1 MKLAKIAFWTA
12 LVVLIAP
19 VLLLHLY
26 RVVPPP
32 VTPLMLIRAVEGE
45 GINTEWVPLRR
56 ISRHAV
62 KAVISLEDT
71 KFCTHSGIDW
81 SEMFNALS
89 DYFGGQRLRGAS
101 TISMQTAK
109 NLFLWP
115 GRDIARKLLEAPL
128 TLLLEK
134 SWDKARILE
143 VYLNI
148 AEWGPG
154 VYGIE
159 AASRLYFHKP
169 ASRLT
174 PREAGL
180 LAAVL
185 PNPRGWSPN
194 RPTPYLQGRVNT
206 SLARAATLGNA
217 AQCARPGRRKA

>member
-1 MKLAKIAFWTA
+1 MLRIAFWTVI
-12 LVVLIAP
+12 VVVTVP
-19 VLLLHLY
+19 VLLVLLY

-32 VTPLMLIRAVEGE
+32 VTPLMLIRAVEGA
-45 GINTEWVPLRR
+45 GITTEWVPLRQ

-62 KAVISLEDT
+62 KAVIALEDSR
-71 KFCTHSGIDW
+71 FCLHSGIDW
-81 SEMFNALS
+81 SETLEALS
-89 DYFGGQRLRGAS
+89 VYLDGGRMRGAS

-115 GRDIARKLLEAPL
+115 GRDVVRKILEAPL
-128 TLLLEK
+128 TFLLELT
-134 SWDKARILE
+134 WDKARILE

-159 AASRLYFHKP
+159 AASRRYFNKP

-174 PREAGL
+174 SREGAL

-185 PNPRGWSPN
+185 PNPRKWSPN

-206 SLARAATLGNA
+206 SLARAAKLGNA
-217 AQCARPGRRKA
+217 ISCTRPK

>member
-1 MKLAKIAFWTA
+1 MKLGWIAFWTVTA
-12 LVVLIAP
+12 VLMVP

-26 RVVPPP
+26 RVIPPP
-32 VTPLMLIRAVEGE
+32 VTPLMVIRAVEGE
-45 GINTEWVPLRR
+45 GMNTEWVPLGR

-71 KFCTHSGIDW
+71 RFCTHAGIDW

-89 DYFGGQRLRGAS
+89 DYFDGQRLRGAS

-115 GRDIARKLLEAPL
+115 GRDMARKILEAPL

-154 VYGIE
+154 LYGIE
-159 AASRLYFHKP
+159 AASRRYFNKP
-169 ASRLT
+169 ASQLT

-185 PNPRGWSPN
+185 PNPRGWSPD

-217 AQCARPGRRKA
+217 AGCARPGRRKA

>member
-1 MKLAKIAFWTA
+1 M
-12 LVVLIAP
+12 VVLSAP
-19 VLLLHLY
+19 VLLVLLY

-32 VTPLMLIRAVEGE
+32 VTPLMLIRAIEGE
-45 GINTEWVPLRR
+45 GITKEWVPLRR

-71 KFCTHSGIDW
+71 RFCMHSGIDW
-81 SEMFNALS
+81 SEMFGALS
-89 DYFGGQRLRGAS
+89 DYFGGRRMRGAS

-115 GRDIARKLLEAPL
+115 GRDIARKILEAPL
-128 TLLLEK
+128 TFLLELT
-134 SWDKARILE
+134 WDKAHILE

-148 AEWGPG
+148 AEWAPG

-159 AASRLYFHKP
+159 AASRKYFRKP
-169 ASRLT
+169 ALRLT

-194 RPTPYLQGRVNT
+194 RPTPYLQDRVHT

-217 AQCARPGRRKA
+217 ARCARPGRRKT